1 MKKRF
6 KFLRTLANIFKII
19 GILLAALA
27 LVGGIIL
34 ITLGMSNG
42 NFWTLFGLD
51 ASSGYFYGLGGGI
64 FTLIV
69 GILTGLMIY
78 GFGELIYV
86 LIDIE
91 ENTRKSSLFLEAMQK
106 DEE

>member
-6 KFLRTLANIFKII
+6 KFLRTMANIFKVL
-19 GILLAALA
+19 GILLAAFS

-34 ITLGMSNG
+34 VVLSLSNG

-51 ASSGYFYGLGGGI
+51 AASGYFYGLSGGVFVLI
-64 FTLIV
+64 FGVLEGLI
-69 GILTGLMIY
+69 IY

-86 LIDIE
+86 VIAIE
-91 ENTRKSSLFLEAMQK
+91 ENTYKSSLFLESMQK
-106 DEE
+106 EEE